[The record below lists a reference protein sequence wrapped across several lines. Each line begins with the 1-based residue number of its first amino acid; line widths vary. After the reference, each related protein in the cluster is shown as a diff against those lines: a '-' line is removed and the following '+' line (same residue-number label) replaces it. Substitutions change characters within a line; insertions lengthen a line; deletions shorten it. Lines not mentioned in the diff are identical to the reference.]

1 MNRKKSF
8 LIGVTAALITFGSLV
23 SVFGFRPHY
32 HFAQKGYGHHCKGQK
47 STHCQKDGVDQNVKP
62 ANSTTENL

>member
-1 MNRKKSF
+1 
-8 LIGVTAALITFGSLV
+8 LITFGSLV